1 MPLLEKLMKPLL
13 DAQYEKG
20 YEIGFKIGYEMGYQQ
35 GLEIAAK
42 KIEAWKERQRA
53 VGVIFVPEPEDGD
66 DAGGKK

>member
-1 MPLLEKLMKPLL
+1 MPLLEKLLKPLL

-20 YEIGFKIGYEMGYQQ
+20 YEIGFKIGYQQ

-53 VGVIFVPEPEDGD
+53 AGVSFVPEPEDGG

>member
-1 MPLLEKLMKPLL
+1 MPLLEKLLKPLL

-20 YEIGFKIGYEMGYQQ
+20 YEIGYQQ

-53 VGVIFVPEPEDGD
+53 AGVSFAPEPEDGG